1 MHFPS
6 RDLPLRAPAETVAL
20 SVWTSPERGSAQV
33 MSGLALDVTSEES
46 AGELR
51 IQCSGEVLYASCGQL
66 HQELQRW
73 EEQAIRSL
81 VVDCRSVR
89 YLDSTGIAGLN
100 RAARFAAA
108 HGWSF
113 TLRPSVDVE
122 RVLRMAGRADLIA

>member
-1 MHFPS
+1 M
-6 RDLPLRAPAETVAL
+6 
-20 SVWTSPERGSAQV
+20 

-100 RAARFAAA
+100 RAARFAATRSTRSTSTDGRSVNDQPWA
-108 HGWSF
+108 AAKRAARF
-113 TLRPSVDVE
+113 RPAMPVE
-122 RVLRMAGRADLIA
+122 SR